1 MIALDV
7 KIKNKL
13 GLHARPAAMFVQTA
27 NKFQSDVGVTKDGVE
42 VNGKS
47 VMGMMMLAAHKGS
60 VIKIKIN
67 GPDET
72 YALEELKKLFDRNFD
87 ED

>member
-1 MIALDV
+1 MITLEV
-7 KIKNKL
+7 KVKNKL

-27 NKFQSDVGVTKDGVE
+27 NKFQSDVGVSKDSVE

-47 VMGMMMLAAHKGS
+47 VMGMMMLAAHQGS
-60 VIKIKIN
+60 IIKIKVN
-67 GPDET
+67 GPDES
-72 YALEELKKLFDRNFD
+72 YALEELKKLFDKNFD

>member
-1 MIALDV
+1 MVTLNVIV
-7 KIKNKL
+7 KNKL
-13 GLHARPAAMFVQTA
+13 GLHARPAAMFVQSA

-60 VIKIKIN
+60 MIEIKVN
-67 GPDET
+67 GPDEHH
-72 YALEELKKLFDRNFD
+72 AAEELKKLFDRNFD